1 MNRTYDDGAYAFE
14 HERYG
19 LPIEMEKK
27 LQRTDRSFWSAPIV
41 ITGLTIALSVTDAL
55 VLYSILDQALVQS
68 EYMGK
73 IMSFTIAL
81 VLNFIPLVTSKF
93 VHQAIYRIK
102 KFALLWAVVSIA
114 AFFVLFASTVYLRF
128 AYRNLYETNG
138 VVQLENQVAV
148 TENEEE
154 VLEQPSDTGKE
165 KKSHAVVILLSLE
178 PLVTSIVN
186 FVLAYITDD
195 EVKKRIEFLRIR
207 RLELIE
213 VESDLKAGLENMDI
227 DSKDLEDVERE
238 RFETAKLEVLAIG
251 ERLKARSRFMLA
263 QHLADPESI
272 SKLSQEALALK
283 EPGSS
288 KELGVVSRPN
298 LRLVQNN

>member
-14 HERYG
+14 HEKYE

-41 ITGLTIALSVTDAL
+41 ITGLTIALSITDAL
-55 VLYSILDQALVQS
+55 VLYSILDQALMQS

-81 VLNFIPLVTSKF
+81 VLNFIPLITAKF
-93 VHQAIYRIK
+93 VHQAIYRLK
-102 KFALLWAVVSIA
+102 KFALLWAILSIA
-114 AFFVLFASTVYLRF
+114 AFLVLFAATVYLRL

-138 VVQLENQVAV
+138 VVQLENQVAA

-154 VLEQPSDTGKE
+154 VLEQPLDTGKE
-165 KKSHAVVILLSLE
+165 KKSLAVVILLSLE

-213 VESDLKAGLENMDI
+213 AESDLKAGLENMEI
-227 DSKDLEDVERE
+227 DCKDLEDVERE
-238 RFETAKLEVLAIG
+238 RYETARLEVFAIG

-263 QHLADPESI
+263 QHLADPDSI
-272 SKLSQEALALK
+272 SKLSQEALSLE

-288 KELGVVSRPN
+288 KELGVV
-298 LRLVQNN
+298 LRQI